1 MLAYVWLRCYCA
13 CVLLQVK
20 GTGSGCSLGDK
31 VLVRW
36 KESYQP
42 AVIIKIDQQSVEVKL
57 DILQYSLI
65 FSVSTDIEEAHFSSR
80 GDLSI
85 VFNKEPLKETLV
97 LGTNVLVRA
106 SSDLEEYHC
115 GKIVEALP
123 GRNLFRVESK
133 HSSQTWHPVKDLRM
147 LSGMKSIKCT
157 PGLINMYGTEYDS
170 PSVSLPCSEAAQDA
184 NVYQVVV
191 TSYRDSSDGPK
202 GPSPTPTY
210 GPMQALGSL
219 PGSYMD
225 SAPPQLISGSS
236 QAVEYAQQ
244 AFCATSPSQPLSHG
258 ALYTSHTPNLPVSP
272 QANQAALP
280 PLVSQA
286 GSMPPP
292 QIDFYNHALRGPRVK
307 LKDYKGAKK
316 GEIIVTPEGVKKKF
330 NGKQWRRLC
339 GVDDC
344 WKESQKCGLCS
355 KHLNSPT
362 PPMIAM
368 PRRSPSTGIKR
379 SLSTESNSKSTLDF
393 DQCKRR
399 RIHSQS
405 SALTRNPLTIDMY
418 TGNCN
423 GLARKQSTGADGT
436 IDGSRQSWEEFSES
450 EQLAVVGLASLGS
463 SKSSMAFSPVPS
475 PLVTSPLTNDVF
487 AYSSQANPARFQDLT
502 GRFQLQHL
510 GGYSRQK
517 TYRRA
522 HSIPVAT
529 PHFQGF
535 PNSAGFAGQFSH
547 PNSTLYQTVP
557 TPVMNTNASNSNNV
571 HAMVDKKLSVS
582 QVSVCVHLSIFST

>member
-1 MLAYVWLRCYCA
+1 MYSLFLA
-13 CVLLQVK
+13 LLQATV
-20 GTGSGCSLGDK
+20 GSK

-36 KESYQP
+36 KELYQP

-65 FSVSTDIEEAHFSSR
+65 FSVSTDSEETPFSSR
-80 GDLSI
+80 GDLTI
-85 VFNKEPLKETLV
+85 VYNKEPSKDALV
-97 LGTNVLVRA
+97 PGTNVLVRT

-115 GKIVEALP
+115 GKIVESLP

-133 HSSQTWHPVKDLRM
+133 HSSWTWNPAKNLRM
-147 LSGMKSIKCT
+147 LNGMKSIKCT
-157 PGLINMYGTEYDS
+157 PGLINVYGGTEYDS
-170 PSVSLPCSEAAQDA
+170 SASMSLPCSEIPDSKF
-184 NVYQVVV
+184 YRVVV
-191 TSYRDSSDGPK
+191 SSCRQSSEGPK
-202 GPSPTPTY
+202 DPSPTPTY

-225 SAPPQLISGSS
+225 SAPPQLINGSP
-236 QAVEYAQQ
+236 QAVEFAQQ
-244 AFCATSPSQPLSHG
+244 AFCATSPSQPLSHS
-258 ALYTSHTPNLPVSP
+258 ALHAAHTPNLPVSP

-286 GSMPPP
+286 GNMPPP
-292 QIDFYNHALRGPRVK
+292 QIDFYNPALRGPRVK

-339 GVDDC
+339 GVDEC

-362 PPMIAM
+362 PPMIPM
-368 PRRSPSTGIKR
+368 PRRSPSTGVKR
-379 SLSTESNSKSTLDF
+379 SLSTDSNSKSTLDF

-399 RIHSQS
+399 RVHSQS
-405 SALTRNPLTIDMY
+405 SASLSCSTSHAIDMY
-418 TGNCN
+418 TGTN
-423 GLARKQSTGADGT
+423 GLSRKQLSGNGT
-436 IDGSRQSWEEFSES
+436 IDGSRQSWEDFSES

-463 SKSSMAFSPVPS
+463 SKSSTAFSPLPS

-502 GRFQLQHL
+502 GQFQL
-510 GGYSRQK
+510 GGYPRQNK
-517 TYRRA
+517 PYRRA
-522 HSIPVAT
+522 PIPMAHS
-529 PHFQGF
+529 HFHGF
-535 PNSAGFAGQFSH
+535 PNSAGFANGQFSY
-547 PNSTLYQTVP
+547 PNSAL
-557 TPVMNTNASNSNNV
+557 NTNISNSNNLNV
-571 HAMVDKKLSVS
+571 KLDKKLSVS
-582 QVSVCVHLSIFST
+582 QVSSPLCVYST

>member
-1 MLAYVWLRCYCA
+1 M
-13 CVLLQVK
+13 
-20 GTGSGCSLGDK
+20 
-31 VLVRW
+31 RW

-42 AVIIKIDQQSVEVKL
+42 AVIIKIDQQSIEVKL

-65 FSVSTDIEEAHFSSR
+65 FSVSTDVEETPFSPR

-85 VFNKEPLKETLV
+85 VFNKEPSKDTLFP
-97 LGTNVLVRA
+97 GTNVLVRA
-106 SSDLEEYHC
+106 SSDLEEYHR
-115 GKIVEALP
+115 GKIVESLP

-133 HSSQTWHPVKDLRM
+133 DSSWTWHPVKNLRM

-157 PGLINMYGTEYDS
+157 PGLINVYGTEYDS
-170 PSVSLPCSEAAQDA
+170 PSVSLPCSETQDSKFL
-184 NVYQVVV
+184 YQVVV
-191 TSYRDSSDGPK
+191 SSCRHPSDGPK
-202 GPSPTPTY
+202 DPSPTPTY

-225 SAPPQLISGSS
+225 SAPPQLINGSP
-236 QAVEYAQQ
+236 QAMEFAQQ
-244 AFCATSPSQPLSHG
+244 TFCVTSPSQPLSHN
-258 ALYTSHTPNLPVSP
+258 ALPTPNLPVSP

-286 GSMPPP
+286 GNMPPP
-292 QIDFYNHALRGPRVK
+292 QIDFYNPALRGPRVK

-339 GVDDC
+339 GVEEC

-379 SLSTESNSKSTLDF
+379 SLSTESSSKSSLDF
-393 DQCKRR
+393 DPCKRR

-405 SALTRNPLTIDMY
+405 AALTRSSIDLY
-418 TGNCN
+418 AHSN
-423 GLARKQSTGADGT
+423 GHSRKQSTGIGSVDS
-436 IDGSRQSWEEFSES
+436 SRQSWEDFSES

-463 SKSSMAFSPVPS
+463 SKSNTVFSPVPS

-487 AYSSQANPARFQDLT
+487 AYSSQTNPARFQDLT
-502 GRFQLQHL
+502 GRFQLQDL
-510 GGYSRQK
+510 GGYPRQK

-522 HSIPVAT
+522 HSVSHPIPVA
-529 PHFQGF
+529 PPQFHGF
-535 PNSAGFAGQFSH
+535 PNSAGFAAGQFSY
-547 PNSTLYQTVP
+547 PNSTLYQAAP
-557 TPVMNTNASNSNNV
+557 TPTMNTNASNSNNLD
-571 HAMVDKKLSVS
+571 HRLDKKLSVS
-582 QVSVCVHLSIFST
+582 QVSLCVCNSPYLFVLS